1 MSEQTGAAD
10 GARQAPGGLLHSLR
24 SIGPSLLALLRTR
37 LELLG
42 IEVAEERARVV
53 ELTLLA
59 LAAAFCVAL
68 ALLMLNV
75 LVLAWFWDSHR
86 VAAILALI
94 VIYAIA
100 GLVCIVRLKMQ
111 LAARR
116 PLFEATMT
124 ELKSD
129 LEALARARQD

>member
-1 MSEQTGAAD
+1 MSEQPGATG
-10 GARQAPGGLLHSLR
+10 GASKTPGGLLHSLR
-24 SIGPSLLALLRTR
+24 SIAPSLLALLRTR

-42 IEVAEERARVV
+42 IEVAEERERVV
-53 ELTLLA
+53 TLALLA
-59 LAAAFCVAL
+59 LAAGFFVAL

-86 VAAILALI
+86 LAVILTLFL
-94 VIYAIA
+94 IYAIA
-100 GLVCIVRLKMQ
+100 GLACFVRLRKQ
-111 LAARR
+111 LASRR

>member
-1 MSEQTGAAD
+1 MSEQPGAAE
-10 GARQAPGGLLHSLR
+10 GARRTPGGLFDSLR

-37 LELLG
+37 LELFG
-42 IEVAEERARVV
+42 IEVAEERAR
-53 ELTLLA
+53 LATLALLA
-59 LAAAFCVAL
+59 LAGALCVAM
-68 ALLMLNV
+68 ALLIFNV
-75 LVLAWFWDSHR
+75 LVLAWFWDTHR
-86 VAAILALI
+86 IAAIVCLIALYALAGVACFVNL
-94 VIYAIA
+94 
-100 GLVCIVRLKMQ
+100 RTR